1 MKQRPIIFLDC
12 DGVLNTH
19 ASFRR
24 QRELKGKV
32 PRRLIVYISE
42 PELVERLRMFCE
54 EFDAVVVVSSTWRK
68 LNTRAQF
75 ISCLGDWL
83 QPHIPRSGA
92 WRTGNGRTGH
102 RGEEI
107 RQWFI
112 DHPTYQDAPYV
123 IFDDD
128 RDFHPDQHFVHC
140 NPEKGLSKA
149 NLNSARIK
157 LHGQGWAPDLRAA

>member
-1 MKQRPIIFLDC
+1 MSRRPIIFLDC
-12 DGVLNTH
+12 DGVLNTYET
-19 ASFRR
+19 FRR
-24 QRELKGKV
+24 PRAIGQRV
-32 PRRLIVYISE
+32 SRRSCFVSDPL
-42 PELVERLRMFCE
+42 LVERLHEFCL
-54 EFDAVVVVSSTWRK
+54 EFHAVVIVSSTWRK

-75 ISCLGDWL
+75 ISYLGDWL
-83 QPHIPRSGA
+83 QAYIPRSGA
-92 WRTGNGRTGH
+92 WRTGSGRTGH

-107 RQWFI
+107 KQWFI
-112 DHPTYQDAPYV
+112 DHPTYRGSPYV

-157 LHGQGWAPDLRAA
+157 LHGQGWAPDLQAA